1 MVLPKLDFNHSFFLL
16 LFFGDFLANEMSMDE
31 DLIRQILAAQGD
43 VESAPTAEMM
53 MMNSSTMN
61 GIDSMDSELINA
73 LQQQPTVRVNSSM
86 VRSTRTTAAA
96 DDDDDD
102 LLLEDETFLER
113 IVALKEMFP
122 ERVQNAVGTIN
133 RTVIN
138 TSKLAFSKGRT
149 AAWW

>member
-1 MVLPKLDFNHSFFLL
+1 
-16 LFFGDFLANEMSMDE
+16 MDE